1 MFKAGIN
8 QLRIRSHQR
17 WGASTRRHEKHD
29 VEMLLI
35 SSSNT
40 ASNLLEAE
48 MPFQVFRIK
57 EKENPIK
64 IRSLL
69 MF

>member
-1 MFKAGIN
+1 M
-8 QLRIRSHQR
+8 
-17 WGASTRRHEKHD
+17 GASTRRHEKHD
-29 VEMLLI
+29 VEMLLM

-40 ASNLLEAE
+40 VSNLLEAE
-48 MPFQVFRIK
+48 VPFQVFCIK
-57 EKENPIK
+57 EKKSNRSAEENPIK